1 MGTLERA
8 GSDSGSFFVGSGKEG
23 TEMELVKKPLREIVP
38 YEKNPR
44 KNEDAVAYVM
54 ESIKQCT
61 YVAPIILWMRTA

>member
-1 MGTLERA
+1 MQ
-8 GSDSGSFFVGSGKEG
+8 
-23 TEMELVKKPLREIVP
+23 LVKKPLREIVP

-44 KNEDAVAYVM
+44 KNDDAVAYVM